1 MLAVTNFEVYV
12 LEHGRW
18 TLHARYAGDDRKEA
32 MWDARSTEAHT
43 GFPAKI
49 VRETF
54 FPELND
60 SERITTYISP
70 NAKKA
75 TKGRPVGTVP
85 PAREPK
91 ARPRAQSNLRQ
102 LNASQ
107 IILRILVAGA
117 FSVVAAA
124 VMAFVIKWVLQSFA
138 DIGLTVSSATTSMI
152 MTYSWVAMFL
162 LFFFSLFRSR
172 LQLHRVLAD
181 MWQASARPAAA
192 AAAHVKPVH
201 LKLKPKY
208 DRANSPE
215 TLREWQDL
223 RMRRGDPDI
232 FTSPGDLAPD
242 LPVLNGA
249 SGAGAP
255 VAEGVKPGAE
265 RKTTEVPQEKQF
277 QDKLFQDRAA
287 EKAAQDKA
295 VQEKAGKDKPLSAK
309 DQAAKDQAAK
319 EQAARDQA
327 AKDQVA
333 KDQAGKDQEAKD
345 RAAKAKAAA
354 EKAAQEKAAAEKK
367 TAEQAEKNFVALP
380 PTLDSPTLDSE
391 DDFAHTALRRFI
403 AEVVKPAA
411 ATAMRDDPVTRRG
424 MALAIAGAID
434 AIAARPEAR
443 GLNNRALLMWG
454 LGVAGIVP
462 GVAALFVASQ
472 DEYVGQAANQSL
484 VATGQGLMADMIPL
498 QSPDIAVFVE
508 TLASALAAW
517 RTPFGLP
524 GQSMA
529 EPESL
534 FDAAMVDAAA
544 PAALE
549 ADFGNDAAT
558 PGHGLLDVF
567 LLTELRPLS
576 RHDDAVADDARM
588 AAHNDRVRQAL
599 STGGG
604 QEVKHTGKGI
614 FARFGDPG
622 MALAT
627 VKELQR
633 ELGQGV
639 ALAVIGNSSA
649 AEDPTLS
656 SALFLRAE
664 AAMNVTSDGQASVE
678 AHVIGEEQRLGQPT
692 DLVILV
698 ASPPAPAPEFPIAD
712 ATAMAS

>member
-12 LEHGRW
+12 LERGRW
-18 TLHARYAGDDRKEA
+18 TLHARYAGDDRREA
-32 MWDARSTEAHT
+32 MWDAQSTEAHT

-85 PAREPK
+85 RAREPK
-91 ARPRAQSNLRQ
+91 PRPRAPSNLRQ
-102 LNASQ
+102 LNAGQ
-107 IILRILVAGA
+107 IMLRVLVAGA
-117 FSVVAAA
+117 FSVIAAA

-138 DIGLTVSSATTSMI
+138 DIGLTVSAAATSMI

-192 AAAHVKPVH
+192 AVARVKPVN

-208 DRANSPE
+208 DRATSPE
-215 TLREWQDL
+215 TLKEWQDL

-232 FTSPGDLAPD
+232 FTSPDDLAPE

-255 VAEGVKPGAE
+255 GAEGIKPAAE
-265 RKTTEVPQEKQF
+265 RKTAEGPQEKQF
-277 QDKLFQDRAA
+277 QDKAA

-295 VQEKAGKDKPLSAK
+295 AREKAEKDKPLSAK
-309 DQAAKDQAAK
+309 EQAAKDQAL
-319 EQAARDQA
+319 
-327 AKDQVA
+327 
-333 KDQAGKDQEAKD
+333 KDQALKDQEAKD

-354 EKAAQEKAAAEKK
+354 EKATQEKAAAEKK
-367 TAEQAEKNFVALP
+367 AAEQAEMNFVAPP
-380 PTLDSPTLDSE
+380 PTLDAE

-411 ATAMRDDPVTRRG
+411 AAAMRDDPVTRRG

-434 AIAARPEAR
+434 AVAARPEAR
-443 GLNNRALLMWG
+443 GLNSRALLMWG
-454 LGVAGIVP
+454 LAIAGIVP

-498 QSPDIAVFVE
+498 QSPNVAVFVD

-517 RTPFGLP
+517 RTPFGQP
-524 GQSMA
+524 GMLLA
-529 EPESL
+529 EPESH

-544 PAALE
+544 PAAL
-549 ADFGNDAAT
+549 DMNFGNDFA
-558 PGHGLLDVF
+558 PPRRGLLDVF

-622 MALAT
+622 MALAA

-633 ELGQGV
+633 DLGQGI

-664 AAMNVTSDGQASVE
+664 AAMNVTGDGQASVE

-698 ASPPAPAPEFPIAD
+698 APSAAPAPRSPIVD
-712 ATAMAS
+712 AAAPVS